1 MVAAGRTLT
10 TVRVGSRIGKFR
22 VERRLG
28 AGGFSEV
35 FAARDTILG
44 TQVALKI
51 PNAALLTPQVMNEFC
66 REARMTVRL
75 DHPNI
80 LPLKDATQIDNRLV
94 IVSPLGQ
101 KTLHD
106 RMQSRIGF
114 ATAFEMIAQ
123 LLAGVAYAHTNRII
137 HCDIKPENIILFE
150 GNRVRLADFGIAK
163 VAQKTVR
170 GAGTGTIGYMAPEQ
184 AMGKPSARS
193 DVFSIGLIAY
203 RMFAGE
209 WPEWPFAWPP
219 PGIARLRRKAHPE
232 LIEIIRRSI
241 APIARRRYADAG
253 QMLTA
258 WNRVRTKALKFRRK

>member
-1 MVAAGRTLT
+1 MGKPMTS
-10 TVRVGSRIGKFR
+10 VRVGSRIGKFR

-35 FAARDTILG
+35 YAAKDTILG
-44 TQVALKI
+44 TRVALKI
-51 PNAALLTPQVMNEFC
+51 PNAALLTPQVMDEFC
-66 REARMTVRL
+66 REARMTIRL

-80 LPLKDATQIDNRLV
+80 LPLRDATQIDDRLV
-94 IVSPLGQ
+94 IVSPLGE

-106 RMQSRIGF
+106 RLQTRIGF
-114 ATAFEMIAQ
+114 ATAFNIISQ
-123 LLAGVAYAHTNRII
+123 LLAGVAYAHDQKVI

-150 GNRVRLADFGIAK
+150 GDTVRLADFGIAK
-163 VAQKTVR
+163 LAQKTVR

-203 RMFAGE
+203 RMFSGQ
-209 WPEWPFAWPP
+209 WPEWPFEWPP

-232 LIEIIRRSI
+232 MIEIIRKAIEPNPRH
-241 APIARRRYADAG
+241 RFADAG
-253 QMLTA
+253 QMYTA
-258 WNRVRTKALKFRRK
+258 WKRVKIKAINFRKR